1 MREKADTNV
10 SGIIIV
16 TIMMTII
23 TKANS
28 ELLRELNKSM
38 SEILA
43 RNCYSIHV
51 HSFSLLSPWEGG
63 PC

>member
-28 ELLRELNKSM
+28 ELLRELNRSM

-43 RNCYSIHV
+43 HNCYSIHV

>member
-1 MREKADTNV
+1 MGEKAVIDV

-28 ELLRELNKSM
+28 ESLRELNKSM
-38 SEILA
+38 
-43 RNCYSIHV
+43 
-51 HSFSLLSPWEGG
+51 
-63 PC
+63 